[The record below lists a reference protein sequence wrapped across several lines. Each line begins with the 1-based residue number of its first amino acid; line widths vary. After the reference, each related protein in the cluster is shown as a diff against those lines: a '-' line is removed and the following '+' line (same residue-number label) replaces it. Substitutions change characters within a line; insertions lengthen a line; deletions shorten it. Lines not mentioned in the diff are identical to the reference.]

1 MIILSTNKPVV
12 EFYTESLQTQS
23 NGNYFIPERNI
34 AIPPHLCEMIEVD
47 SFPDDI
53 EPTKYCYTTEKGF
66 YLNPDWKEPAVALT
80 DEQRDAVVQ
89 EIQDA
94 VAGKEQN
101 NNVNS

>member
-53 EPTKYCYTTEKGF
+53 EPTKYCYTEEKGF
-66 YLNPDWKEPAVALT
+66 YVNPDWKEPEKYYTL
-80 DEQRDAVVQ
+80 DEAANILVQ
-89 EIQDA
+89 E
-94 VAGKEQN
+94 
-101 NNVNS
+101 VNA